1 MIYFTIDGAAPSRAN
16 EVFTMPKRVTVTQ
29 ESETGRNERFRDNY
43 TGQNMTR
50 NQFVREINNGNY
62 DNYHVRIINN
72 VPTPVSNPDN
82 SERNNLD

>member
-1 MIYFTIDGAAPSRAN
+1 
-16 EVFTMPKRVTVTQ
+16 MPKRITVTQ
-29 ESETGRNERFRDNY
+29 ESESGRNERFHDNHTGRD
-43 TGQNMTR
+43 MTR

-62 DNYHVRIINN
+62 DNYHVRNINN

>member
-1 MIYFTIDGAAPSRAN
+1 
-16 EVFTMPKRVTVTQ
+16 MPKRVTVTQ
-29 ESETGRNERFRDNY
+29 ESESGRNERFRDNY